1 MDNADRLI
9 ERWNDEFPGRLALGR
24 ELVRRYGHITRVY
37 HDLRHLDSVL
47 THVDLLAGEA
57 KDVRLVRLA
66 AWYHDAVYDVRRDD
80 NEAASADLV
89 MATLPVY
96 DFDDD
101 ETAEVARL
109 VLLTSDHAVEPGDR
123 NGAVLC
129 DADLAVLAGSPEE
142 YAAYRDAVRL
152 EYRHVPDAAFAR
164 ARAAILQ
171 GLLDLEYV
179 FATEIGRSR
188 WEHAARRNVRTE
200 LDELELDGPAGTA

>member
-1 MDNADRLI
+1 MADQLI

-80 NEAASADLV
+80 NEEASADLV

-152 EYRHVPDAAFAR
+152 EYRHVADAAFAR
-164 ARAAILQ
+164 GRAAILQ

-188 WEHAARRNVRTE
+188 WEQAARRNVSTE

>member
-1 MDNADRLI
+1 VDLADRLI

-47 THVDLLAGEA
+47 THIDLLAGEA
-57 KDVRLVRLA
+57 KDARLVRLA
-66 AWYHDAVYDVRRDD
+66 AWYHDAVYDVRRED
-80 NEAASADLV
+80 NEAASANL
-89 MATLPVY
+89 AISTLPVY

-109 VLLTSDHAVEPGDR
+109 VLLTADHEVGEGDH

-129 DADLAVLAGSPEE
+129 DADLAVLAGTPEE
-142 YAAYRDAVRL
+142 YAVYRDAVRL
-152 EYRHVPDAAFAR
+152 EYRHVPDAAFASGR
-164 ARAAILQ
+164 ASVLRD
-171 GLLDLEYV
+171 LLDLDHV

-188 WEHAARRNVRTE
+188 WEQTARRNLSLE
-200 LDELELDGPAGTA
+200 LDELTEVK

>member
-1 MDNADRLI
+1 MADRLI

-47 THVDLLAGEA
+47 THIDLLAGEA
-57 KDVRLVRLA
+57 KDARLVRLA
-66 AWYHDAVYDVRRDD
+66 AWYHDAVYDVRRED
-80 NEAASADLV
+80 NEAASANL
-89 MATLPVY
+89 AISTLPVY

-109 VLLTSDHAVEPGDR
+109 VLLTADHEVGEGDH

-129 DADLAVLAGSPEE
+129 DADLAVLAGTPEE
-142 YAAYRDAVRL
+142 YAVYRDAVRL
-152 EYRHVPDAAFAR
+152 EYRHVPDAAFASG
-164 ARAAILQ
+164 RAAVLRD
-171 GLLDLEYV
+171 LLDLDHV

-188 WEHAARRNVRTE
+188 WEQTARRNLSLE
-200 LDELELDGPAGTA
+200 LDELSSGTSAS